1 MIPARGRAECRA
13 PVLGVWSALPDS
25 GRLQVDKADMV
36 AAAVRKGTESK
47 TGACLGDPRRIAYIR
62 RNARAQR
69 PRHVIHLEPPTHC
82 CPKSVLVAHASGAAE
97 GGDGVEGV
105 ELACTCAAATVRLQ
119 CTCGA
124 LTWARTRPVF
134 YDYDYAIAPK
144 ECSQEKLM
152 LVGSCMYDKVLLSLS
167 RSLALSLAR
176 ARALSLSLS
185 LSLSLYV
192 SLSFARSLARSLAR
206 ARARSL
212 SLSVCLSVSL
222 SLAQTPTDTQRD
234 ARTHARTYTRLPG
247 ALRRACAYL
256 S

>member
-105 ELACTCAAATVRLQ
+105 ELACTCAAATVQLQ

-185 LSLSLYV
+185 
-192 SLSFARSLARSLAR
+192 R
-206 ARARSL
+206 ARAL
-212 SLSVCLSVSL
+212 SL
-222 SLAQTPTDTQRD
+222 
-234 ARTHARTYTRLPG
+234 
-247 ALRRACAYL
+247 
-256 S
+256 